1 MGKIVVGGTLVLAAL
16 GLCGAC
22 TELVTVEIDVVEEL
36 VKDLVL
42 VVAVTRG
49 GSEERS

>member
-1 MGKIVVGGTLVLAAL
+1 MVKKVVGVTLMLAAL

-22 TELVTVEIDVVEEL
+22 TEVMTVGMGVVEETVGEEL
-36 VKDLVL
+36 RVGT
-42 VVAVTRG
+42 VTRG

>member
-22 TELVTVEIDVVEEL
+22 TEVVTVEIDVVEE
-36 VKDLVL
+36 VMEDVVL
-42 VVAVTRG
+42 VVVVTRG
-49 GSEERS
+49 GSEECS